1 MASQSLG
8 HNRESVGINRNIV
21 ECKSFSPRCGRV
33 MVHCINRNIVE
44 CKFRRVMHLRHSPF
58 HVLIETLWNV
68 NLALKMTW
76 DIKSVVL
83 IETLWNVNS
92 NPAIALTVHPW
103 Y

>member
-1 MASQSLG
+1 MG
-8 HNRESVGINRNIV
+8 GINRNIV
-21 ECKSFSPRCGRV
+21 ECKFLVLVSVS
-33 MVHCINRNIVE
+33 
-44 CKFRRVMHLRHSPF
+44 LLSA
-58 HVLIETLWNV
+58 VLIETLWNV

>member
-1 MASQSLG
+1 MCSEAL
-8 HNRESVGINRNIV
+8 
-21 ECKSFSPRCGRV
+21 SF
-33 MVHCINRNIVE
+33 
-44 CKFRRVMHLRHSPF
+44 KFWIA
-58 HVLIETLWNV
+58 VLIETLWNV

>member
-1 MASQSLG
+1 MLQ
-8 HNRESVGINRNIV
+8 VV
-21 ECKSFSPRCGRV
+21 CGCQCR
-33 MVHCINRNIVE
+33 
-44 CKFRRVMHLRHSPF
+44 
-58 HVLIETLWNV
+58 VLIETLWNV

>member
-1 MASQSLG
+1 MITG
-8 HNRESVGINRNIV
+8 DFINRT
-21 ECKSFSPRCGRV
+21 RV
-33 MVHCINRNIVE
+33 
-44 CKFRRVMHLRHSPF
+44 
-58 HVLIETLWNV
+58 VLIETLWNV

>member
-1 MASQSLG
+1 MITPSYMKPDG
-8 HNRESVGINRNIV
+8 TV
-21 ECKSFSPRCGRV
+21 
-33 MVHCINRNIVE
+33 
-44 CKFRRVMHLRHSPF
+44 
-58 HVLIETLWNV
+58 VLIETLWNV

>member
-1 MASQSLG
+1 M
-8 HNRESVGINRNIV
+8 
-21 ECKSFSPRCGRV
+21 
-33 MVHCINRNIVE
+33 E
-44 CKFRRVMHLRHSPF
+44 CKFLVLVSVSLLSA
-58 HVLIETLWNV
+58 VLIETLWNV

>member
-1 MASQSLG
+1 MRHLRQFADDGLS
-8 HNRESVGINRNIV
+8 INRNIV
-21 ECKSFSPRCGRV
+21 ECKLKAVLIEGCMERV
-33 MVHCINRNIVE
+33 LIETLWNVNMQKLPKSWE
-44 CKFRRVMHLRHSPF
+44 LME
-58 HVLIETLWNV
+58 VLIETLWNV